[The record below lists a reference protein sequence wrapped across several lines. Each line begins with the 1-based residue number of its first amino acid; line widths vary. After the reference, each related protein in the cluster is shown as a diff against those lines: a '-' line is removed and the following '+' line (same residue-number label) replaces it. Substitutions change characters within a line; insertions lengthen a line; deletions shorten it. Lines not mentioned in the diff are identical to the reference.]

1 MFTLFL
7 LRARVVLLFSFFL
20 FSLCESRS
28 FLLFLIAEE
37 VWDGSMFF
45 CFTSFM
51 LLPCFGCRVFLPF
64 FGAFTFLL
72 DWHLAAL
79 KESIMT
85 LQNLAKFDTLV
96 LQIFR

>member
-1 MFTLFL
+1 
-7 LRARVVLLFSFFL
+7 
-20 FSLCESRS
+20 
-28 FLLFLIAEE
+28 
-37 VWDGSMFF
+37 
-45 CFTSFM
+45 M

-96 LQIFR
+96 QSSDEKRECIARVLWFLSWFFGIYVTLS